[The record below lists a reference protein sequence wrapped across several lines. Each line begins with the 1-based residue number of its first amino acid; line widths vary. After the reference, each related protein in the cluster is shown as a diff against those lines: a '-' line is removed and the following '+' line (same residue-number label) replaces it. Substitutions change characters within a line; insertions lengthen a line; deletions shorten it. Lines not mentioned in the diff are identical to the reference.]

1 MKSFLSTML
10 MVGLMSVQSSAK
22 IGLNTYDYY
31 INVSNFLDTGT
42 SLKNNNERLFRE
54 NSTWNILSYIRNNEK
69 KSNEASINVD
79 DSNELNRIAIAEDVT
94 RESAVVIP
102 DKYLEKELRKAIG
115 KPSGDIYP
123 SELENLKSFSPSSC
137 FIKSFEGIQYA
148 SNLESFVFN
157 GGCNMNKVSNIS
169 PLATLTK
176 LTNLELRSHDIVDIS
191 PLQDL
196 TNLTNLEL
204 SFNKISDISPL
215 KKLTNLENLN
225 LNRNDITGVSLLQ
238 NLTKLTNLEVKDNY
252 IDIAPGSSDRLIID
266 AILGRGATVNYST
279 QNHIEDGFADKFKL
293 TQGKVAPP
301 ILEKCIQ
308 NSNGGV
314 EFMFTC
320 SKSGFTIYYR

>member
-1 MKSFLSTML
+1 M
-10 MVGLMSVQSSAK
+10 G
-22 IGLNTYDYY
+22 GLNSCSPVVKADLQYTIDDES
-31 INVSNFLDTGT
+31 IIS
-42 SLKNNNERLFRE
+42 E
-54 NSTWNILSYIRNNEK
+54 NSDNDL
-69 KSNEASINVD
+69 V
-79 DSNELNRIAIAEDVT
+79 AIKEGFSTITVNYKGWVGGRFNFSHEIEVVSED
-94 RESAVVIP
+94 AVVIP
-102 DKYLEKELRKAIG
+102 DKYLEREFRKVIR
-115 KPSGDIYP
+115 KPRGDIYP